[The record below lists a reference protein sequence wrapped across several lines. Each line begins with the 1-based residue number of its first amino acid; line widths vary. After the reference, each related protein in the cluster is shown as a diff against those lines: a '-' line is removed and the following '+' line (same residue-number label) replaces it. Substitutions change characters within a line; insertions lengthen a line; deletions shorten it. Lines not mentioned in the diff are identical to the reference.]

1 MSLKK
6 PHENETLGSR
16 LQKRREALG
25 LSIKDV
31 ADEIQTAQKH
41 VLALEEDNYGVFP
54 AKVYA
59 TGFLK
64 KILKLLGNEDVE
76 TWLTEFNTEWEV
88 RMFRKEKTVVALPEN
103 RGEEPFLTPG
113 RLGLITG
120 GVLLLFFLLFLSS
133 QLVNFVGTPGLSIN
147 QPEDQT
153 ILTHPLVRVRGKTE
167 KESRLTVNGRELRI
181 DGEGNFDEE
190 IELATGL
197 NALEFLVENR
207 FGKKNKE
214 VRYIIVR

>member
-16 LQKRREALG
+16 LRKRREALG

-41 VLALEEDNYGVFP
+41 VLALEEDNYGVFS

-64 KILKLLGNEDVE
+64 KILKLLGDEDPE

-133 QLVNFVGTPGLSIN
+133 QLVNFIGTPGLNIN

-153 ILTHPLVRVRGKTE
+153 ILTHPLVRVSGKTE

-181 DGEGNFDEE
+181 DGKGNFDEE
-190 IELATGL
+190 IELSTGL

-214 VRYIIVR
+214 VRYVIVK